1 MIHKISRNNSDHC
14 PLIIKGLG
22 SKLKRKPVKKKERN
36 HFMLAIIGSLGRI
49 SDFKCGGVRFKS
61 RLSKRITGFV

>member
-1 MIHKISRNNSDHC
+1 LFFVKVKKCEKIFE
-14 PLIIKGLG
+14 GLG

-49 SDFKCGGVRFKS
+49 LDFKCGGVRFKS
-61 RLSKRITGFV
+61 RLSKRITGLV